1 MTITHDDRPTLTG
14 PMSKSE
20 YLDFLYTHLGFTTKF
35 IDRKKSSNTV
45 HPYSWIGEGYIILQ
59 LQETG
64 PGLYDSIQ
72 HPESYLRTTDDWAVV
87 VGRHTKYGEYF
98 AIDSNW
104 SGISSVAMSHYGID
118 IL

>member
-1 MTITHDDRPTLTG
+1 
-14 PMSKSE
+14 
-20 YLDFLYTHLGFTTKF
+20 
-35 IDRKKSSNTV
+35 
-45 HPYSWIGEGYIILQ
+45 
-59 LQETG
+59 
-64 PGLYDSIQ
+64 LYDSIQ

-118 IL
+118 TL